1 MRRSFITLL
10 LMLSISA
17 SAQESLKARMER
29 IENDF
34 GVSFVYASTLSVDS
48 MVAAGPE
55 YGTELAAVLKNT
67 FAGTGIR
74 YEVRKR
80 NVILSKEKA
89 GRVAR
94 RTVCGYITDRNDG
107 ETLIGAAVYAKRN
120 GAVPVGTVTN
130 EYGFYTLTLEEG
142 EYLLEA
148 SYLGYSAQRLNV
160 DMTRDRNISF
170 SMVPDAV
177 IEAAAITAGRD
188 AGVASA
194 RAGSTILSSTLIENT
209 AAVFGEPDIL
219 KTLQMLPGVQNAMD
233 GFSGINV
240 RGGGVD
246 ENLILLDGSAL
257 YNTEHL
263 LGLTSVF
270 SPEMVKKVT
279 VYKSAFPARYGGRT
293 SSVVDVRTKDG
304 NLKETHGLVSLG
316 LISDKVYVE
325 GPLKKDKASFSVSGR
340 MMQTG
345 VFAPVMKAFG
355 VPANYWFYDLNAKL
369 SWILTERDRLYAG
382 FFNGNDVFKFS
393 DQEENYL
400 HYYDENYAAYD
411 RYVTGTNNLR
421 LLWGNM
427 LGTLRWSHIYSPKM
441 FSNLTV
447 AANRYNMNLSHGQE
461 MNVNDDGIESYSG
474 SFFSMSSGIKDLHS
488 QLDFDYTPVPE
499 HKVKFGA
506 ELIGHHFRPEASF
519 GIERSGEAGQT
530 FKDRRTDIQK
540 GTLHTGVEASIY
552 AEDNMEIL
560 GWLTVCPGLRLSTYF
575 ADGGTYVI
583 PEPRLSLKADI
594 NEALFTKL
602 SATRMAQYVHM
613 LSSGNTSLPT
623 DMWVPVT
630 KDIKPLVS
638 DQISAGIYYTGIS
651 DWEFSAEGYWKTM
664 DNVLEYL
671 EVNPSLFSSVNWENN
686 VAMGQGR
693 SYGLELMAEKTAGKA
708 TGLVAYTLSKSD
720 RVFPDGSINK
730 GERFP
735 YTYDRRHK
743 LNAMLNYSFSRR
755 VDATASFTFASGSW
769 YTLPARY
776 VLSAGP
782 EKYLDM
788 DLCITE
794 RNNYRLPP
802 SHHLDLGVNFRKSK
816 ARGERIWNISIYNV
830 YGAHNPTLLD
840 ISTNDS
846 VFENKDIPDG
856 AIVIT
861 RRSFFLFLPSVNY
874 TRKF

>member
-1 MRRSFITLL
+1 MRRGFIAML

-17 SAQESLKARMER
+17 SAQESLKARMGR

-34 GVSFVYASTLSVDS
+34 GVSFVYASSISVDS
-48 MVAAGPE
+48 MPAASGE
-55 YGTELAAVLKNT
+55 YGNELETVLENT
-67 FAGTGIR
+67 FYGTGIR
-74 YEVRKR
+74 YEVRKG
-80 NVILSKEKA
+80 NVILSREKSR
-89 GRVAR
+89 RVVR
-94 RTVCGYITDRNDG
+94 RTVCGYITDKNDG
-107 ETLIGAAVYAKRN
+107 ETLIGAVVYAKRDD
-120 GAVPVGTVTN
+120 AASIGTVTN

-148 SYLGYSAQRLNV
+148 SYIGYSSQRMNV
-160 DMTRDRNISF
+160 DMTGDRNVSF
-170 SMVPDAV
+170 SMTPDAV
-177 IEAAAITAGRD
+177 IKAAAITAGRD
-188 AGVASA
+188 AGVTSP
-194 RAGSTILSSTLIENT
+194 RVGSTILSSALIDNT

-219 KTLQMLPGVQNAMD
+219 KTLQMLPGVQSAMD

-304 NLKETHGLVSLG
+304 NLKETHGLVSVG
-316 LISDKVYVE
+316 LISDKIYVE
-325 GPLKKDKASFSVSGR
+325 GPLKKDKASFSISGR

-369 SWILTERDRLYAG
+369 SWILTEKDRLYVG

-393 DQEENYL
+393 DPIENYT

-411 RYVTGTNNLR
+411 RYTTGAGNIR

-427 LGTLRWSHIYSPKM
+427 LGTLRWNHVYSPKI
-441 FSNLTV
+441 FSNLTI
-447 AANRYNMNLSHGQE
+447 AANRYNMNLANGQE
-461 MNVNDDGIESYSG
+461 INVNDDGVESYTG
-474 SFFSMSSGIKDLHS
+474 SFFSMSSGIRDLHS

-499 HKVKFGA
+499 HKVKFGV
-506 ELIGHHFRPEASF
+506 ELIRHRFCPEASF
-519 GIERSGEAGQT
+519 GIERSEEAGQIAN
-530 FKDRRTDIQK
+530 DRRTDIQK
-540 GTLHTGVEASIY
+540 GTLHTGLEASIY

-575 ADGGTYVI
+575 ANGKTYVI

-594 NEALFTKL
+594 NDALSTKL

-651 DWEFSAEGYWKTM
+651 GWEFSAECYWKTM

-671 EVNPSLFSSVNWENN
+671 EVNPSLFSSVNWEDN
-686 VAMGQGR
+686 VAMGEGR

-720 RVFPDGSINK
+720 RIFPDGSINN
-730 GERFP
+730 GQRFP

-743 LNAMLNYSFSRR
+743 LNAMLNYSFSDRI
-755 VDATASFTFASGSW
+755 DATASFTFASGSW
-769 YTLPARY
+769 YTLPTGH
-776 VLSAGP
+776 VLSVGP
-782 EKYLDM
+782 EKYPDI

-802 SHHLDLGVNFRKSK
+802 SHHLDLGVNFRKPK
-816 ARGERIWNISIYNV
+816 ARGERIWNFGIYNV

-846 VFENKDIPDG
+846 KFDNPNVPDG

-861 RRSFFLFLPSVNY
+861 KRSFFMFLPSVNY

>member
-1 MRRSFITLL
+1 MRRSFIAML
-10 LMLSISA
+10 LMMSISA
-17 SAQESLKARMER
+17 SAQESLRARMER

-34 GVSFVYASTLSVDS
+34 GVSFVYASTLPVDS
-48 MVAAGPE
+48 MQAAGTG
-55 YGTELAAVLKNT
+55 YGNELVTVLDST

-74 YEVRKR
+74 YEVRRR
-80 NVILSKEKA
+80 NVILSKEKT
-89 GRVAR
+89 GRVTR
-94 RTVCGYITDRNDG
+94 RTVCGYITDIDDG
-107 ETLIGAAVYAKRN
+107 ETLIGAAVFAKRE
-120 GAVPVGTVTN
+120 GAVSVGTVTN

-142 EYLLEA
+142 EYLLET
-148 SYLGYSAQRLNV
+148 SYLGYSAQRMNV
-160 DMTRDRNISF
+160 DMTEDRNVSF

-177 IEAAAITAGRD
+177 IEASAIISDMD
-188 AGVASA
+188 AGVTSP
-194 RAGSTILSSTLIENT
+194 RVGSTILSSTLIENT

-219 KTLQMLPGVQNAMD
+219 KTLQVLPGVQNAMD

-355 VPANYWFYDLNAKL
+355 IPANYWFYDLNAKL

-382 FFNGNDVFKFS
+382 FFNGNDVFKFN
-393 DQEENYL
+393 DPQENYT

-411 RYVTGTNNLR
+411 KYVTENNDLR
-421 LLWGNM
+421 LLWGNI
-427 LGTLRWSHIYSPKM
+427 LGTLRWSHVYSPKM

-461 MNVNDDGIESYSG
+461 VNVDDDGVESYSG
-474 SFFSMSSGIKDLHS
+474 SFYSMSSGIMDLHS

-506 ELIGHHFRPEASF
+506 EIIGHRFRPEASF
-519 GIERSGEAGQT
+519 GIERIAEDGQIS
-530 FKDRRTDIQK
+530 KDRRTDIQK
-540 GTLHTGVEASIY
+540 GTLHTGLEASIY

-560 GWLTVCPGLRLSTYF
+560 DWLTVCPGLRLSTYF
-575 ADGGTYVI
+575 ADGETYAV

-594 NEALFTKL
+594 NDVLSSKL

-638 DQISAGIYYTGIS
+638 DQISAGIYYTGMAG
-651 DWEFSAEGYWKTM
+651 WELSAETYWKTM

-671 EVNPSLFSSVNWENN
+671 EVNPSLFSSVNWEDN

-693 SYGLELMAEKTAGKA
+693 SYGIELMAEKTAGKV

-720 RVFPDGSINK
+720 RVFPDGSINN
-730 GERFP
+730 GQRFP

-743 LNAMLNYSFSRR
+743 LNAMLNYSFSSRI
-755 VDATASFTFASGSW
+755 DATASFTFASGSW
-769 YTLPARY
+769 YTLPARH

-782 EKYLDM
+782 EKYPSC

-802 SHHLDLGVNFRKSK
+802 VHHLDLGVNFRKPK
-816 ARGERIWNISIYNV
+816 ARGERIWNIGIYNV

-840 ISTNDS
+840 ISTNDTE
-846 VFENKDIPDG
+846 FENPDIPDG

-861 RRSFFLFLPSVNY
+861 RRSLFMFLPSVNY
-874 TRKF
+874 IRKF

>member
-1 MRRSFITLL
+1 MRRSIIAML

-17 SAQESLKARMER
+17 SAQESLRARMER

-34 GVSFVYASTLSVDS
+34 GVSFVYASTLPVDS
-48 MVAAGPE
+48 MPVIGTE
-55 YGTELAAVLKNT
+55 YGNGLSTVLENT

-74 YEVRKR
+74 YEVRKG

-89 GRVAR
+89 GRVTR
-94 RTVCGYITDRNDG
+94 RTVCGFITDKNDG
-107 ETLIGAAVYAKRN
+107 ETLIGAAVYARRE

-142 EYLLEA
+142 DYLLEA
-148 SYLGYSAQRLNV
+148 SYLGYSVQRMDV
-160 DMTRDRNISF
+160 DMTKDRNVSF
-170 SMVPDAV
+170 SMIPDAV
-177 IEAAAITAGRD
+177 IEAAAVTAGRD
-188 AGVASA
+188 AGITSP
-194 RAGSTILSSTLIENT
+194 RAGSTILSSTLRDNT

-263 LGLTSVF
+263 LGLTSAF

-369 SWILTERDRLYAG
+369 SWILTGKDRLYAG
-382 FFNGNDVFKFS
+382 FFNGNDMFKYN
-393 DQEENYL
+393 DPQENYT

-411 RYVTGTNNLR
+411 KYVTENNDLR

-427 LGTLRWSHIYSPKM
+427 LGTLRWSHVYSPKM

-447 AANRYNMNLSHGQE
+447 AANRYGMNLSHGQE
-461 MNVNDDGIESYSG
+461 TNVNDDGIESYSA
-474 SFFSMSSGIKDLHS
+474 SFFSMSSGIRDLHS
-488 QLDFDYTPVPE
+488 QMDFDYTPVPE

-506 ELIGHHFRPEASF
+506 ELIGHRFRPEASF
-519 GIERSGEAGQT
+519 GIDRSGEDGQIST
-530 FKDRRTDIQK
+530 DRRTDIQK
-540 GTLHTGVEASIY
+540 GSFHSGLEASVY

-560 GWLTVCPGLRLSTYF
+560 DWLTVCPGFRLSTYF
-575 ADGGTYVI
+575 ADGETYVI

-594 NEALFTKL
+594 NDALFTKL

-638 DQISAGIYYTGIS
+638 DQISAGIYYTGLAGWDI
-651 DWEFSAEGYWKTM
+651 SAEGYWKTM

-693 SYGLELMAEKTAGKA
+693 SYGLEFMVEKTAGKA
-708 TGLVAYTLSKSD
+708 TGMVAYTLSKSD
-720 RVFPDGSINK
+720 RVFPDGSINN

-743 LNAMLNYSFSRR
+743 LNAMLNYSFSGR
-755 VDATASFTFASGSW
+755 VDLTASFTFASGSW
-769 YTLPARY
+769 YTLPARH

-782 EKYLDM
+782 EKYPDW

-802 SHHLDLGVNFRKSK
+802 VHHLDLGVNFRKPK
-816 ARGERIWNISIYNV
+816 PRGERIWNIGIYNV

-846 VFENKDIPDG
+846 EFENPNIPDG

-861 RRSFFLFLPSVNY
+861 RRSFFMFLPSVNY

>member
-1 MRRSFITLL
+1 MRRGVIVLL
-10 LMLSISA
+10 LMLSVSA
-17 SAQESLKARMER
+17 FAQESIKARMER
-29 IENDF
+29 IEDDF
-34 GVSFVYASTLSVDS
+34 GVSFVYASTLPVGSIP
-48 MVAAGPE
+48 VARTE
-55 YGTELAAVLKNT
+55 YGDELFTVLENT
-67 FAGTGIR
+67 FAGTGIH
-74 YEVRKR
+74 YEVRKG
-80 NVILSKEKA
+80 NVILSREKTR
-89 GRVAR
+89 RVVR

-107 ETLIGAAVYAKRN
+107 ETLIGAAVYAKRD
-120 GAVPVGTVTN
+120 GEASVGTVSN

-148 SYLGYSAQRLNV
+148 SYLGYSSQRMNV
-160 DMTRDRNISF
+160 DMTGDRNVSF
-170 SMVPDAV
+170 SMAPDAV

-188 AGVASA
+188 AGVSSP
-194 RAGSTILSSTLIENT
+194 RAGSAILSNTLIENT

-219 KTLQMLPGVQNAMD
+219 KTLQMLPGIQNAMD

-240 RGGGVD
+240 RGGGMD

-316 LISDKVYVE
+316 LISDKVYIE
-325 GPLKKDKASFSVSGR
+325 GPLKKNKASFSVSGR
-340 MMQTG
+340 IMQTG

-355 VPANYWFYDLNAKL
+355 VAANYWFYDLNAKL
-369 SWILTERDRLYAG
+369 SWILSEKDRLYAG
-382 FFNGNDVFKFS
+382 FFNGNDIFKFN
-393 DQEENYL
+393 DQQKSYT
-400 HYYDENYAAYD
+400 HYYDENYAGYD
-411 RYVTGTNNLR
+411 RYVTGADNVR
-421 LLWGNM
+421 LLWGNI
-427 LGTLRWSHIYSPKM
+427 LGTLRWSHVYSPKM
-441 FSNLTV
+441 FSNLTI
-447 AANRYNMNLSHGQE
+447 AANRYNMNLSNGQE
-461 MNVNDDGIESYSG
+461 INVNDDGFESYSD
-474 SFFSMSSGIKDLHS
+474 SFFSMTSGIKDLHS

-506 ELIGHHFRPEASF
+506 ELIGHRFRPEASF
-519 GIERSGEAGQT
+519 GIERNGEAGQIST
-530 FKDRRTDIQK
+530 DHRTDIQK
-540 GTLHTGVEASIY
+540 GTLHTGFEASIY
-552 AEDNMEIL
+552 AEDNIEL
-560 GWLTVCPGLRLSTYF
+560 LDWLTVCPGFRLSTYL
-575 ADGGTYVI
+575 ADGETYVI

-638 DQISAGIYYTGIS
+638 DQISAGVYYTGMAG
-651 DWEFSAEGYWKTM
+651 WEYSAEFYWKTM

-671 EVNPSLFSSVNWENN
+671 EVNPSLFSSVNWEDN
-686 VAMGQGR
+686 VAMGHGR
-693 SYGLELMAEKTAGKA
+693 SYGLEIMAEKTAGKA
-708 TGLVAYTLSKSD
+708 TGMVAYTLSKSD
-720 RVFPDGSINK
+720 RIFPDGSINN

-755 VDATASFTFASGSW
+755 VNATVSFTFASGSW
-769 YTLPARY
+769 YTLPTRY

-782 EKYLDM
+782 EKYLGK
-788 DLCITE
+788 DLCITS
-794 RNNYRLPP
+794 RNNYRLHP
-802 SHHLDLGVNFRKSK
+802 SHHLDLGVNFRKPK
-816 ARGERIWNISIYNV
+816 DRGERIWNIGIYNA

-846 VFENKDIPDG
+846 EFENPDIPDG

-861 RRSFFLFLPSVNY
+861 KRSFFMFLPSVNY

>member
-1 MRRSFITLL
+1 MRRIIIALL
-10 LMLSISA
+10 MMLSISA
-17 SAQESLKARMER
+17 FAQESLKVRMER

-48 MVAAGPE
+48 MPAARAE
-55 YGTELAAVLKNT
+55 YGNELISVLENT
-67 FAGTGIR
+67 FAGTGIK
-74 YEVRKR
+74 YEIRKR
-80 NVILSKEKA
+80 NVILSREKV

-94 RTVCGYITDRNDG
+94 RTVCGYIADKNDG
-107 ETLIGAAVYAKRN
+107 ETLIGAAVYAIHD
-120 GAVPVGTVTN
+120 GLASVGTVSN

-148 SYLGYSAQRLNV
+148 SYLGYSSQRVKV
-160 DMTRDRNISF
+160 DMTGDRNVSF
-170 SMVPDAV
+170 SLVPDAV

-188 AGVASA
+188 AGVTSP
-194 RAGSTILSSTLIENT
+194 RAGSSILSSALIENT

-279 VYKSAFPARYGGRT
+279 VYKSAFPARYGGRA

-316 LISDKVYVE
+316 LISDKIYVE
-325 GPLKKDKASFSVSGR
+325 GPLKKDKASFSISGR

-369 SWILTERDRLYAG
+369 SWILTEKDRLYAG
-382 FFNGNDVFKFS
+382 FFNGNDMFKFN
-393 DQEENYL
+393 DPNEYYT

-411 RYVTGTNNLR
+411 KYVAENNDLR

-427 LGTLRWSHIYSPKM
+427 LGTLRWSHVYSPKM
-441 FSNLTV
+441 FSNLTI
-447 AANRYNMNLSHGQE
+447 AANRYNMDLSRGQE
-461 MNVNDDGIESYSG
+461 INVNDDGIESYSG
-474 SFFSMSSGIKDLHS
+474 SFFNMSSGIRDLHS
-488 QLDFDYTPVPE
+488 QLDFDFTPIPE

-506 ELIGHHFRPEASF
+506 ELIGHRFRPEVSF
-519 GIERSGEAGQT
+519 GIEMTGEAGQIS
-530 FKDRRTDIQK
+530 KDRRTDIQK
-540 GTLHTGVEASIY
+540 GRLHTGLEASIY

-560 GWLTVCPGLRLSTYF
+560 DWLTVCPGLRLSTYF
-575 ADGGTYVI
+575 ADGKTYVI
-583 PEPRLSLKADI
+583 PEPRLSMKADI
-594 NEALFTKL
+594 NDALFTKL
-602 SATRMAQYVHM
+602 SATRMAQYVHL

-638 DQISAGIYYTGIS
+638 DQISAGIYYTGMAG
-651 DWEFSAEGYWKTM
+651 WEFTAEGYWKTM

-671 EVNPSLFSSVNWENN
+671 EVNPSLFSSVNWEDN
-686 VAMGQGR
+686 VAMGKGR
-693 SYGLELMAEKTAGKA
+693 SYGIELMAEKTTGKA
-708 TGLVAYTLSKSD
+708 TVLVAYTLSKSD
-720 RVFPDGSINK
+720 RVFPDGSINN
-730 GERFP
+730 GLRFP

-743 LNAMLNYSFSRR
+743 LNAMLNYSFSSRI
-755 VDATASFTFASGSW
+755 DATASFTFASGSW
-769 YTLPARY
+769 YTLPTRH

-782 EKYLDM
+782 EKYPSW

-802 SHHLDLGVNFRKSK
+802 SHHLDLGVNFRKPK
-816 ARGERIWNISIYNV
+816 ARGERIWNIGIYNV

-846 VFENKDIPDG
+846 EFENPNIPDG

-861 RRSFFLFLPSVNY
+861 RRSFFMFLPSVNY